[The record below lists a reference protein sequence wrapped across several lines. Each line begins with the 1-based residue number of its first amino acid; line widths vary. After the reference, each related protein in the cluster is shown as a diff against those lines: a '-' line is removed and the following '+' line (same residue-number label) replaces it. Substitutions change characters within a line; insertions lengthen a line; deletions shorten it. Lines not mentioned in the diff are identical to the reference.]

1 MRLDAIVGSGIRNN
15 RMGRVNGTPKA
26 NGWLGIAR
34 KRPGN
39 VNPDM
44 LEHYLEPQLV
54 SDRIK
59 DIVFFL
65 NRIRFFGWIIIK
77 SKVYQV

>member
-1 MRLDAIVGSGIRNN
+1 
-15 RMGRVNGTPKA
+15 MGRVNGTPEA

-59 DIVFFL
+59 DIVFFFKQDSIFWMDNDL
-65 NRIRFFGWIIIK
+65 IQG
-77 SKVYQV
+77 VPGVDT

>member
-1 MRLDAIVGSGIRNN
+1 
-15 RMGRVNGTPKA
+15 MGRVNGTPKA

-54 SDRIK
+54 SDRIM
-59 DIVFFL
+59 DIVFF
-65 NRIRFFGWIIIK
+65 FFSTGFDFLHGE
-77 SKVYQV
+77 